1 MRIYRS
7 LDEVPADFGPSALTI
22 GNFDGVHT
30 GHRSILRR
38 VKQIAADRGWKPSAL
53 MFDPHPARVVAPRRA
68 PRLMTP
74 PEQRA
79 SLMAPEGI
87 EQVLILPFTTDVAR
101 LTPEQFARQIVAGRL
116 GARAVLVG
124 DNFRFGHDHAGNVET
139 LRELGSRLGFETEVV
154 PAVTRRGRAVSSST
168 IRGLLES
175 GRVSLAARWL
185 ERPYA
190 LEGEVVAGRGIGSRQ
205 TVPTLNLSTAAE
217 LIPKTGVYVTRTRD
231 LDTQRAWNSVTNV
244 GYRPTFGDSTQL
256 TIETFLLDPLA
267 GETPRRISVEFLSRR
282 AQVHQPGGAESAH
295 PPRRRRGAALLCAYS
310 AVAPASARAAIGV
323 ACFPFT
329 FCSTAFPSS

>member
-38 VKQIAADRGWKPSAL
+38 VKQIAADGGWKPAAR
-53 MFDPHPARVVAPRRA
+53 MCDPHPARVVAPRRA

-267 GETPRRISVEFLSRR
+267 GETPRRISVEFLWRVREERKFTNPEALKARILRDAAAARR
-282 AQVHQPGGAESAH
+282 YFARTRPLL
-295 PPRRRRGAALLCAYS
+295 PRPL
-310 AVAPASARAAIGV
+310 APQ
-323 ACFPFT
+323 
-329 FCSTAFPSS
+329 